1 MVVCVTDPAPQETVA
16 AAGVWSV
23 GELAHAAGVTVRT
36 LHHYDR
42 IGLLRPAD
50 RSGAGHRRYD
60 HTDVRRLYEILALRS
75 LGFELATI
83 SELLADHES
92 SSLLQ
97 TARKQ
102 LQSIEEQVRL
112 TRELREKLRRIV
124 RALETAAE
132 PSTTDLLDAM
142 EATTLTVRLSRIYTR
157 GGDNGET
164 SLGDGMRVRK
174 THPVI
179 DAGGTVD
186 ELNSHIGLAVASGQ
200 VDDPYAGWLRRV
212 QNELFDVGADITVP
226 PSDRQTKRRL
236 RLTAGY
242 VSQLEQ
248 WCDQANEPLEPLDSF
263 IVPGASPAE
272 AQLHVARAVCRRAER
287 RVLEVE
293 GVNPEVVRYL
303 NRLSDLLFLLAR
315 SVASD
320 QPLWQPALTQST

>member
-1 MVVCVTDPAPQETVA
+1 M
-16 AAGVWSV
+16 
-23 GELAHAAGVTVRT
+23 
-36 LHHYDR
+36 
-42 IGLLRPAD
+42 
-50 RSGAGHRRYD
+50 
-60 HTDVRRLYEILALRS
+60 
-75 LGFELATI
+75 
-83 SELLADHES
+83 
-92 SSLLQ
+92 
-97 TARKQ
+97 
-102 LQSIEEQVRL
+102 
-112 TRELREKLRRIV
+112 
-124 RALETAAE
+124 
-132 PSTTDLLDAM
+132 
-142 EATTLTVRLSRIYTR
+142 TVRLSRIYTR